1 MLPISMHAQVLHA
14 EILCAY
20 AQQVQQMC
28 AQILHANIL
37 HAAIICAHITGTSF
51 QKEQTP
57 TILGIAAA
65 PHLPFGFAGGKIFPI
80 LHCPSWNPSSTGKSC
95 KWQDEAAGG
104 GRKAL
109 SSLGAV
115 FCVSLDAG
123 LCSYTTHIL
132 QFPIPYTLA
141 PALKPSAASL
151 QLSSLGLFFVFPLH
165 LSTLSLLPPPY
176 T

>member
-65 PHLPFGFAGGKIFPI
+65 PHLPFGFAGGKILFSCTDPAG
-80 LHCPSWNPSSTGKSC
+80 NPPALGKSC
-95 KWQDEAAGG
+95 KWQDEEAGEG
-104 GRKAL
+104 E
-109 SSLGAV
+109 
-115 FCVSLDAG
+115 D
-123 LCSYTTHIL
+123 
-132 QFPIPYTLA
+132 
-141 PALKPSAASL
+141 
-151 QLSSLGLFFVFPLH
+151 
-165 LSTLSLLPPPY
+165 
-176 T
+176 